1 MATSFFN
8 NNCEDEVEELESA
21 KQYADLARDW
31 AIKMDGLVDGI
42 DFSSKFWA
50 NQAAIGAGARITI
63 KEDGTPLGDQF
74 TTLNFGAGVT
84 ATQTTTNEVLIQST
98 GQILV
103 ETFDDGVGFI
113 AGTSDEITLATEV
126 VSKNNI
132 DIYFDGMY
140 QNKETYD
147 VSGVLVTFDS
157 VIPVGVGEIEVVYPR
172 LMDVGIAAAENVTF
186 GSTNVDDELVSLDAR
201 LTVTESDITSLDG
214 RLTIVERSALV
225 NRPFPNVAAVD
236 TATFL
241 QTGDFVEWLG
251 YTTPGD
257 GGGNKGEIGTGFGTA
272 DNGSVF
278 DLSGSGLQARGLF
291 PLGFTSPKQWG
302 AVGDGVADDTVPV
315 SNWQAFTG
323 IQLSPS
329 GDYNTPGSVGASGS
343 TRVLIADN
351 TSESG
356 SDIPYLTIADEPFKT
371 LPKNHVFVQQDT
383 ANRSDA
389 VCVQI
394 QRIVSTDD
402 GNTNPKALRAITV
415 VNDGTGGNQVEY
427 AISGEVENSD
437 NSGTAVEGGTSISGV
452 SLKKAAGTGVMFGGH
467 FQVKDETDAATVG
480 GIVGVECNIQA
491 NGPDTNSN
499 RIGFDLIARTYEP
512 GTLAGE
518 FSAGLRIRN
527 SSTIDG
533 GKWTNAILIQDGVQ
547 TTPQAITIENSPGTI
562 VGYGIEDSGQK
573 ARGIDLQGQYGIAAI
588 DAKNSNLTT
597 SDVVIRLK
605 DKGKIQF
612 DDASN
617 SFIKWDSA
625 VNSGGGSLVLGG
637 QSTQTT
643 VGAAGAAS
651 ALPANPT
658 GYLNLNI
665 NGADFVLPFYNQA

>member
-1 MATSFFN
+1 MAN
-8 NNCEDEVEELESA
+8 KQIEEFP
-21 KQYADLARDW
+21 
-31 AIKMDGLVDGI
+31 LVDTPDDLDIVHISRG
-42 DFSSKFWA
+42 
-50 NQAAIGAGARITI
+50 GADRSITVSDLI
-63 KEDGTPLGDQF
+63 PSVGTSG
-74 TTLNFGAGVT
+74 TVIVN
-84 ATQTTTNEVLIQST
+84 
-98 GQILV
+98 
-103 ETFDDGVGFI
+103 TFKDGVEFT
-113 AGTSDEITLATEV
+113 AGSSNAVSISEDIISKRNIWIFFDSLYQEKETYEV
-126 VSKNNI
+126 VS
-132 DIYFDGMY
+132 
-140 QNKETYD
+140 
-147 VSGVLVTFDS
+147 GVVTFDA
-157 VIPVGVGEIEVVYPR
+157 VIPVGVSTIEILIPKVLP
-172 LMDVGIAAAENVTF
+172 LNVTT
-186 GSTNVDDELVSLDAR
+186 SSDNVE
-201 LTVTESDITSLDG
+201 
-214 RLTIVERSALV
+214 
-225 NRPFPNVAAVD
+225 
-236 TATFL
+236 
-241 QTGDFVEWLG
+241 FVEGESVEDVLSATVVFNTVQEMIDADWLQVGWTCRTLG
-251 YTTPGD
+251 YNIIGD
-257 GGGNKGEIGTGFGTA
+257 GGGNDYQIVAAATGTDDG
-272 DNGSVF
+272 GSF
-278 DLSGSGLQARGLF
+278 IDLSGSGLQARGLF

-415 VNDGTGGNQVEY
+415 VNDGTGGNQVEH

-562 VGYGIEDSGQK
+562 IGYGIEDSGQK